1 MIDGAIEG
9 WRGISHAAILHSLY
23 LLILEL
29 RRVHKGACG
38 SAHECTG
45 VEHVRAHVG
54 VVEVVEGR
62 AIVIV
67 DGSGVVHPGAHIRD
81 ARWLP
86 ICERGHCQQ
95 LIPQHRYESIEP
107 MRNQK

>member
-1 MIDGAIEG
+1 MIDGAVEG
-9 WRGISHAAILHSLY
+9 WGRIPHAAILHPLD

-29 RRVHKGACG
+29 RRVDEVASGR
-38 SAHECTG
+38 AHERAG
-45 VEHVRAHVG
+45 VEHVRAHIG

-81 ARWLP
+81 AGWLP
-86 ICERGHCQQ
+86 ICERARCQQ
-95 LIPQHRYESIEP
+95 LIARHRHESIEP